1 MAEHVVKELR
11 QGMIVRPLMV
21 FALSYDRT
29 AMPDLSLWLP
39 VLVDFFY
46 YWVHRA
52 THEVDALWSLHR
64 RHHTTKHP
72 TAYMLAFADEPQE
85 LFDLV
90 GSPVLAYLLYP
101 LSFDALLIWSLYFAS
116 VELMGHSGLRIY
128 YPTSLTSPL
137 MRLFN
142 LEGIVEDHDL
152 HHRFGWRDSFNY
164 EKAKWDLGY
173 AIWDCWPADR
183 VDDGKH

>member
-1 MAEHVVKELR
+1 
-11 QGMIVRPLMV
+11 
-21 FALSYDRT
+21 
-29 AMPDLSLWLP
+29 
-39 VLVDFFY
+39 
-46 YWVHRA
+46 
-52 THEVDALWSLHR
+52 
-64 RHHTTKHP
+64 
-72 TAYMLAFADEPQE
+72 MLAFADEPQE

-183 VDDGKH
+183 VDAGKH